1 MVASRRRL
9 PAVAMTTSDVLV
21 AGAGPSGL
29 ALALQAASLGA
40 EVRIIERRHHAFRP
54 SRAIIIHPRTLELL
68 RPLGITE
75 AILAEGRPAPAVNL
89 RLGRRRVVT
98 TLGPFAVHDTA
109 FPYLAFVPQAVVER
123 QLTAALA
130 DRGVEVEWG
139 AELVDLEQ
147 RAAGATTFVTR
158 PDGKTETID
167 SRFLIGCD
175 GADSTVRAAAG
186 IPWPGTTYR
195 HEIVLA
201 DLELDGRLDEA
212 VAHASAGPEGIV
224 FLLAMREQAT
234 WRLLASRGRSPSA
247 PSEPV
252 DASVIE
258 AMVQHCGVE
267 AAVAEIAW
275 SAAIPLQHHL
285 AARYRSGPIFLVGD
299 AAHTHSPAGG
309 QGMNTGIQDALNLA
323 WKLAFASRMSP
334 GRPETEALLD
344 SYEVERRAVARRML
358 ATTRLL
364 FWLEAGTDP
373 VARFVRSTLAPM
385 LAPLAPF
392 VLGRDRLIATAV
404 RSLSQ
409 LGISYRTGVGRLLPS
424 GTPDLPSLRPGDRL
438 PDVAVK
444 SDGGRTLHEVT
455 ARPGVHVLLARSA
468 PPLGALPS
476 DPWAHVHRI
485 LSWPGAGAVGV
496 RPDGH
501 VGHRSRPA
509 DAWAIA
515 DWLRSIGLAPTL
527 DPAPTPRTHHP

>member
-1 MVASRRRL
+1 M
-9 PAVAMTTSDVLV
+9 
-21 AGAGPSGL
+21 
-29 ALALQAASLGA
+29 
-40 EVRIIERRHHAFRP
+40 
-54 SRAIIIHPRTLELL
+54 
-68 RPLGITE
+68 
-75 AILAEGRPAPAVNL
+75 NL

-98 TLGPFAVHDTA
+98 TLGPFAVHDSA

-123 QLTAALA
+123 ELTAALA
-130 DRGVEVEWG
+130 GRGVEVEWG
-139 AELVDLEQ
+139 VELVALGQ
-147 RAAGATTFVTR
+147 RAAGATAIVTR
-158 PDGKTETID
+158 PDGTTETID

-201 DLELDGRLDEA
+201 DLELDGCLDET

-234 WRLLASRGRSPSA
+234 WRVLASRGRTPSA
-247 PSEPV
+247 SSKPV
-252 DASVIE
+252 EASVIE

-267 AAVAEIAW
+267 AAVSEIAW
-275 SAAIPLQHHL
+275 SAAIPLRHRL

-323 WKLAFASRMSP
+323 WKLAFASRMSA

-344 SYEVERRAVARRML
+344 SYEVERRGVARRML
-358 ATTRLL
+358 AATRLL

-373 VARFVRSTLAPM
+373 AARFVRSTLAPL

-392 VLGRDRLIATAV
+392 VLGRDRLVAAAV

-409 LGISYRTGVGRLLPS
+409 LRISYRTGVGRLLPRS
-424 GTPDLPSLRPGDRL
+424 TPSLSSLRPGDRL
-438 PDVAVK
+438 PDLAVT
-444 SDGGRTLHEVT
+444 SGGGRTLHEMT
-455 ARPGVHVLLARSA
+455 ARPGVHVLLGRSA
-468 PPLGALPS
+468 PTLGGLPCH
-476 DPWAHVHRI
+476 PWVHIHRV
-485 LSWPGAGAVGV
+485 LSWPGAGAVGI

-501 VGHRSRPA
+501 VGHTSRPA
-509 DAWAIA
+509 DAWAVA
-515 DWLRSIGLAPTL
+515 DWLRSIGLAPTA
-527 DPAPTPRTHHP
+527 DPAQTRRTHHP